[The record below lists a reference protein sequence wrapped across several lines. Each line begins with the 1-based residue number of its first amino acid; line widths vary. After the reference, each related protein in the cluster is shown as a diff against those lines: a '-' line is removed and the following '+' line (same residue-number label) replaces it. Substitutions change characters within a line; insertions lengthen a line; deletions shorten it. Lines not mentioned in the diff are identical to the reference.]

1 LIEYPA
7 QRLFNTL
14 PAFVK
19 FDVSTMLLWIVEEW
33 NDIDP
38 SAHLALLLDWG
49 GGV

>member
-1 LIEYPA
+1 M
-7 QRLFNTL
+7 
-14 PAFVK
+14 K

-49 GGV
+49 GGVKSFAKEIIHGLTPF